1 MVTPNQERETAKKYT
16 NVYYSGNSSAGS
28 NARQPRPYDAEYNT
42 PSTSGVKSSTLT
54 GYTPAGGMSLL
65 NSDINMTMKN
75 KDEMLKNNRELSGTM
90 PYAIPSINTLGETS
104 QSAPLYSGIQ
114 TDRNHSEI
122 MNQLK
127 GNPYAISHL
136 KGL

>member
-1 MVTPNQERETAKKYT
+1 
-16 NVYYSGNSSAGS
+16 
-28 NARQPRPYDAEYNT
+28 
-42 PSTSGVKSSTLT
+42 
-54 GYTPAGGMSLL
+54 MS
-65 NSDINMTMKN
+65 MKN

-90 PYAIPSINTLGETS
+90 PYQVPSINTLGQTS

-114 TDRNHSEI
+114 TDRNNSEI